1 MNTHRNAARLFGT
14 FFIIA
19 FLAYGT
25 GSALIASITDT
36 PDFLSTVYAN
46 STTIVI
52 GAILIALVHTF
63 VNIGLPVIMLPILQP
78 FNKNCAHGYLS
89 LGIAST
95 TVAVIGAIFL
105 LLLIPL
111 AGEYAKAGSAAT
123 SSFEAMGIVLEMGGA
138 YAYQIAMA
146 IWGLGGLL
154 FVSVL
159 YTSRLVPRLL
169 SVWGMVGYLVFISG
183 TVLELFGYPVGV
195 LLSLPG
201 GLFELALSVW
211 LIAKGFNSSAI
222 ASVAAKASPSM
233 KASLATK

>member
-1 MNTHRNAARLFGT
+1 MNSHRDVARLFGV

-19 FLAYGT
+19 FLAYGI
-25 GSALIASITDT
+25 GSGIIASSTGT
-36 PDFLSTVYAN
+36 PEFLATVYAN
-46 STTIVI
+46 KTMIIV

-63 VNIGLPVIMLPILQP
+63 VNIGLPVLMLPILKP
-78 FNKNCAHGYLS
+78 FNKTLSYGYLS

-95 TVAVIGAIFL
+95 TVAVVGAIFL
-105 LLLIPL
+105 LLLVPL
-111 AGEYAKAGSAAT
+111 ADEYVNAGSPPT
-123 SSFEAMGIVLEMGGA
+123 SHFETIGIVLQTGGA

-159 YTSRLVPRLL
+159 YQSKLVPRFISL
-169 SVWGMVGYLVFISG
+169 WGMIGYIVFIAG

-195 LLSLPG
+195 LLALPG

-211 LIAKGFNSSAI
+211 LIVKGFNASAI
-222 ASVAAKASPSM
+222 DSVD
-233 KASLATK
+233 TK

>member
-1 MNTHRNAARLFGT
+1 MNTHRNAARLFGM

-19 FLAYGT
+19 FLSYGA
-25 GSALIASITDT
+25 GSALIASITNT
-36 PDFLSTVYAN
+36 PDFLANVYAN

-63 VNIGLPVIMLPILQP
+63 VNIGLPVIMLPILRP
-78 FNKNCAHGYLS
+78 FNDRLAHGYLS

-111 AGEYAKAGSAAT
+111 ADEYVIASSAAT
-123 SSFEAMGIVLEMGGA
+123 GYFETMGIVLETGGG

-159 YTSRLVPRLL
+159 YRSKLVPRLL
-169 SVWGMVGYLVFISG
+169 SVWGIIGYIVFVSG
-183 TVLELFGYPVGV
+183 TILELFGYPVGV
-195 LLSLPG
+195 YLSLPG
-201 GLFELALSVW
+201 GLFELSLSVW
-211 LIAKGFNSSAI
+211 LIAKGFNSAAI
-222 ASVAAKASPSM
+222 ASVA
-233 KASLATK
+233 TN

>member
-1 MNTHRNAARLFGT
+1 MNSHRNAARLFGI

-25 GSALIASITDT
+25 GSGIIGSITGT
-36 PDFLSTVYAN
+36 PDFLANVHAN
-46 STTIVI
+46 STTIVV
-52 GAILIALVHTF
+52 GVILIALVHTF
-63 VNIGLPVIMLPILQP
+63 VNIGLPVIMLPILKP
-78 FNKNCAHGYLS
+78 FHKTFTYGYLS

-95 TVAVIGAIFL
+95 TVAVVGAIFW

-111 AGEYAKAGSAAT
+111 AGEYVKAGSAAT
-123 SSFEAMGIVLEMGGA
+123 GHAETMGIVLKMGGA

-159 YTSRLVPRLL
+159 YQSKLVPRLL
-169 SVWGMVGYLVFISG
+169 SLWGMIGYIIFISG
-183 TVLELFGYPVGV
+183 TILELFGFPVGV
-195 LLSLPG
+195 LLALPG
-201 GLFELALSVW
+201 GLFELSLSVW

-222 ASVAAKASPSM
+222 ASVA
-233 KASLATK
+233 TK

>member
-1 MNTHRNAARLFGT
+1 MNSHRNAARMFGI

-19 FLAYGT
+19 FLSYGT
-25 GSALIASITDT
+25 GSALIASITNT
-36 PDFLSTVYAN
+36 PDFLANVYAN

-63 VNIGLPVIMLPILQP
+63 VNIGLPVIMLPILKP
-78 FNKNCAHGYLS
+78 FNNNSAYGYLS

-111 AGEYAKAGSAAT
+111 ADEYVNAGSVAT
-123 SSFEAMGIVLEMGGA
+123 GHFETMGIVLKMGGA

-233 KASLATK
+233 TASLATK

>member
-1 MNTHRNAARLFGT
+1 MNSHRNAARLFGI

-36 PDFLSTVYAN
+36 PDFLSNVHAN
-46 STTIVI
+46 STAIVI

-63 VNIGLPVIMLPILQP
+63 VNIGLPVLMLPILQP
-78 FNKNCAHGYLS
+78 FNKNLANGYLS

-111 AGEYAKAGSAAT
+111 ADEFVQAGAAAT
-123 SSFEAMGIVLEMGGA
+123 GYFETIGIVLTMGGA

-154 FVSVL
+154 FVSAL
-159 YTSRLVPRLL
+159 YQSKLVPRLL
-169 SVWGMVGYLVFISG
+169 SVWGMIGYVVFASG
-183 TVLELFGYPVGV
+183 TILELFGYPVGV

-201 GLFELALSVW
+201 GLFELSLSVW

-222 ASVAAKASPSM
+222 ASVA
-233 KASLATK
+233 TK